1 MAPSQL
7 EPGQR
12 IFLTDSSFIF
22 YNFDLNLSEADKLI
36 TTHRERESESGRI
49 PVKVGALLEEAWN
62 KALRDLKD
70 ELPASLYEPLLRSAK
85 SVPPSADG
93 SAQRPDLFIV
103 EVADGQLL
111 PQLPLHSERIQNR
124 LRSHVGREVILE
136 FRPVNS
142 QPVAPAIRSERPNW
156 LNPRYSFDRFI
167 RGNSNQMAFMA
178 CEAVAAQPGRTS
190 PLYLYGESGMGKTHL
205 VQALA
210 AELLRRNPGLRI
222 CYTLF
227 EDLRD
232 EFIQSLN
239 NRKTLEFKESYRAYD
254 VLIIED
260 IQYLRPTSE
269 TLQEEFF
276 HIFNHYYESGK
287 QIVLSSERPVSEL
300 MVSSR
305 LMSRLLSGLQVRI
318 NPSDLAMREQ
328 VVDARGA
335 DMGISV
341 STEVKQF
348 LCSRVTTS
356 VRELESALNKLFFLE
371 QKGIAIDSLKTV
383 QEHLTDLVPADQ
395 NLFVPLDTIVEV
407 ICRRY
412 NITRDQILSSSRK
425 AEFTLP
431 RHIAMYL
438 GIQYSN
444 LNKSAIARYFRKS
457 DHTTVINAERNIQKR
472 IQKEM
477 GFAPL
482 LEDVVTEMRK
492 KCV

>member
-1 MAPSQL
+1 M
-7 EPGQR
+7 
-12 IFLTDSSFIF
+12 
-22 YNFDLNLSEADKLI
+22 NLSEPDKLI
-36 TTHRERESESGRI
+36 TTHPEIKTQSGSI
-49 PVKVGALLEEAWN
+49 PGKVGALLEEAWN

-70 ELPASLYEPLLRSAK
+70 ELPASLYEPLLRSVKTISRDTGDPANHK
-85 SVPPSADG
+85 DRFV
-93 SAQRPDLFIV
+93 I
-103 EVADGQLL
+103 EVADRQLL
-111 PQLPLHSERIQNR
+111 PQLPLHSDLIQKS
-124 LRSHVGREVILE
+124 LQSHTGRDVILE
-136 FRPVNS
+136 FRGINP
-142 QPVAPAIRSERPNW
+142 PNPGQSTGNQATW
-156 LNPRYSFDRFI
+156 LNPRYGFDRFI

-178 CEAVAAQPGRTS
+178 CEAVATQPGRTS

-210 AELLRRNPGLRI
+210 AELLRRDPGLRI

-239 NRKTLEFKESYRAYD
+239 NRKTLEFKESYRTFD

-260 IQYLRPTSE
+260 IQYLRPTSD

-300 MVSSR
+300 LVSSR

-318 NPSDLAMREQ
+318 NPSDPAMREQ
-328 VVDARGA
+328 VVEARA
-335 DMGISV
+335 EDLGIRISD
-341 STEVKQF
+341 EVKQF

-356 VRELESALNKLFFLE
+356 IRELESALNKLYFLE
-371 QKGIAIDSLKTV
+371 QKGIAIDSLKSV
-383 QEHLTDLVPADQ
+383 QEHLTDLIPADQ

-482 LEDVVTEMRK
+482 LEDVVSEMRK